1 MTPARI
7 GELSAETTPT
17 DAAAVAGAR
26 SDTGQL
32 AREEGPK
39 RLQVERVRKHWRG
52 RDLPTLQDV
61 DLTLQAGQ
69 LVALAGPNGAGKTT
83 LLRIAAGLIMPDA
96 GTVSLDGLRP
106 DRNRRAYQ
114 QRLGFVTAGQTGLY
128 ARLTVDFHLDLCAR
142 LMFVPRRSRSS
153 AMETAVE
160 RFDLH
165 ELRTQ
170 RVDRLSMGQRQRVR
184 LALGTLHAPALLLLD
199 EPANSLDD
207 HGKDLLCRALEGFAA
222 AGGTAVWCAPSPDDV
237 SLQFDNVYG
246 LTNGKV
252 ALL

>member
-7 GELSAETTPT
+7 RELSSATTT
-17 DAAAVAGAR
+17 DPATVAAGAR
-26 SDTGQL
+26 SDTGEL
-32 AREEGPK
+32 TREEGPK
-39 RLQVERVRKHWRG
+39 RLQVEQVRKHWRG

-114 QRLGFVTAGQTGLY
+114 QRLGFVAAGQTGLY
-128 ARLTVDFHLDLCAR
+128 ARLTVDFHLDFCAR
-142 LMFVPRRSRSS
+142 LMFVPRRSMGS
-153 AMETAVE
+153 AIETAVE

-184 LALGTLHAPALLLLD
+184 LALGMIHTPALLLLD

-207 HGKDLLCRALEGFAA
+207 HGQGLLCRALDAFAA
-222 AGGTAVWCAPSPDDV
+222 AGGTAVWCAPSPNDV
-237 SLQFDNVYG
+237 AVQFDSVFG
-246 LTNGKV
+246 LKHGKV